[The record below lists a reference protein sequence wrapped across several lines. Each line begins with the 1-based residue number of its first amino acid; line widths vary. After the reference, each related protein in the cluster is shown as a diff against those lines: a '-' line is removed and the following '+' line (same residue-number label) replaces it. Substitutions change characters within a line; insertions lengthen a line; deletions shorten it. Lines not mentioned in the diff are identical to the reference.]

1 MVVSMCLL
9 GNNLN
14 VCANP
19 EELRPS
25 QDTTGIS
32 IHLLQVKMSEHQRGL
47 FFKSIETPVPLRN
60 HINHLII

>member
-1 MVVSMCLL
+1 MYLL
-9 GNNLN
+9 GSNLN
-14 VCANP
+14 VYANP

-32 IHLLQVKMSEHQRGL
+32 IHILQVKMNEHQKGL
-47 FFKSIETPVPLRN
+47 FSKSFETPVPLRN